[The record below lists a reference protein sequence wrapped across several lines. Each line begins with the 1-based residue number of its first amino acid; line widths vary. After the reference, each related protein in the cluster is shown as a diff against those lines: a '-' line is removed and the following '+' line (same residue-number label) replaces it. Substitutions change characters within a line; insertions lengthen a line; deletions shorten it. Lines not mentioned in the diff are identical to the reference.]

1 MCGVKH
7 LMYKFK
13 RRNMMLPVYIPSEHM
28 WLLEDENGKIIKV
41 TDEFYRSEFFKWDS
55 IIRTPYKGTDDE
67 I

>member
-1 MCGVKH
+1 
-7 LMYKFK
+7 
-13 RRNMMLPVYIPSEHM
+13 MMLPVYIPCEHM